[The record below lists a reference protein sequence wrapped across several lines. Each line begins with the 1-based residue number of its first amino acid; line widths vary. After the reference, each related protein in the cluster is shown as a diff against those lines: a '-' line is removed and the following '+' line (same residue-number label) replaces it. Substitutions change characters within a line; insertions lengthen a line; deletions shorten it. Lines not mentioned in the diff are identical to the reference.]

1 MYMSYKLLFR
11 LYMHFKFQK
20 YHIYDTLVILLKTIY
35 RFLAPNKRHQ
45 YIFGNFK
52 NVDIWEIIQLLNILA
67 FTLRLTAN
75 QTNKRNIILVG

>member
-1 MYMSYKLLFR
+1 MSYKVLFR

-35 RFLAPNKRHQ
+35 QFLAPNKRHQ
-45 YIFGNFK
+45 YIFGNVK
-52 NVDIWEIIQLLNILA
+52 NIWEIIKLLNILA
-67 FTLRLTAN
+67 FTLRLTTN